1 MLHIDDRPW
10 IDELKVHRQRSP
22 ERRETAAASHRCLP
36 WDKLTFRVH
45 NGAQPRIRVGL
56 KQKQEEDNPSGPNE
70 E

>member
-22 ERRETAAASHRCLP
+22 ERRETAAASHGCLL
-36 WDKLTFRVH
+36 WDKLTFRVL
-45 NGAQPRIRVGL
+45 NGAQPRIGVGL